1 MYNKP
6 ISIIISIFCA
16 LCLASC
22 DQTNS
27 SQNTQQNHKKGTSVY
42 LTDEDITI
50 SNNNKQSTD
59 THDIQIRIG
68 DSIDYK
74 IGVFNNNKTTI
85 HDLLLSHGGF
95 NIAFLLA
102 QNNGN
107 IQVNL
112 SVQDVIDT
120 TITYHL
126 DITDIQEYA
135 TKVQSGICAQLV
147 GICDA
152 ENMESQIIK
161 YLYKMGKRN
170 VSDEFKNKILLYM
183 QALNKTDDYSQYVT
197 VQEIP
202 VVTSFKGIN
211 YRISSDLV
219 ADNYYLFACE
229 SEKELDEFVEEM
241 VTLKFEGAVHSL
253 AQPISC
259 YRSPDSSGTICIL
272 LVGINNDWT
281 YQIAPVG
288 LICIDNSAPK
298 INYSVNTNNMLAY
311 EYSFDPVMN
320 HHDLLFTKN
329 KIIVRMPEN
338 APVIEGVVYLS
349 TTGFSGYSNVNF
361 QLYHRGDVKSIT
373 LVRENNLARW
383 VGRGKKVIDL
393 QDVSNPYLF
402 SYELNLDF
410 GVNYLPV
417 IVTDLRGNTT
427 EYKHIIPCEPKPDNN
442 PQINIENNIN
452 VH

>member
-16 LCLASC
+16 LCLVSC

-27 SQNTQQNHKKGTSVY
+27 SQNTQQNHKTGTTVF

-50 SNNNKQSTD
+50 SDNNKQSTD

-85 HDLLLSHGGF
+85 HDLLLSQGGF
-95 NIAFLLA
+95 NVAFLLA

-135 TKVQSGICAQLV
+135 TKVQSGSCAQLV
-147 GICDA
+147 GICDV
-152 ENMESQIIK
+152 ENMETQIIK
-161 YLYKMGKRN
+161 YLYKMEMRN
-170 VSDEFKNKILLYM
+170 VSDEFKNKMLLYM

-211 YRISSDLV
+211 YRISSDLE

-229 SEKELDEFVEEM
+229 FEKELDEFVEEM
-241 VTLKFEGAVHSL
+241 VTLKFEGAVHTL
-253 AQPISC
+253 TQPMSC
-259 YRSPDSSGTICIL
+259 YRSPDSSGTICIF
-272 LVGINNDWT
+272 LVGIDNDWS
-281 YQIAPVG
+281 YRVAPVG

-298 INYSVNTNNMLAY
+298 FNYSDNSNVLAF
-311 EYSFDPVMN
+311 EYAFDPVLN
-320 HHDLLFTKN
+320 HRDLLFDKN
-329 KIIVRMPEN
+329 KIIIRMPEKT
-338 APVIEGVVYLS
+338 PVIEGVVYLS
-349 TTGFSGYSNVNF
+349 TTGWSGTGNVSF
-361 QLYHRGDVKSIT
+361 QVNQRGDIKNIT
-373 LVRENNLARW
+373 LVREENLARW
-383 VGRGKKVIDL
+383 VGKGKKVINL
-393 QDVSNPYLF
+393 QDVSSPYLF
-402 SYELNLDF
+402 SYELDLDF
-410 GVNYLPV
+410 GDNYLPV
-417 IVTDLRGNTT
+417 IVTDLRGNTS
-427 EYKHIIPCEPKPDNN
+427 EYKHIIRCGPKPDNN
-442 PQINIENNIN
+442 PQINIENTIN
-452 VH
+452 VN

>member
-16 LCLASC
+16 LCLVSC

-27 SQNTQQNHKKGTSVY
+27 SQNTQQNHKTGTTVF

-50 SNNNKQSTD
+50 SDNNKQSTD

-85 HDLLLSHGGF
+85 HDLLLSQGGF
-95 NIAFLLA
+95 NVAFLLA

-135 TKVQSGICAQLV
+135 TKVQSGSCAQLV

-152 ENMESQIIK
+152 ENMETQIIK
-161 YLYKMGKRN
+161 YLYKMEMRN
-170 VSDEFKNKILLYM
+170 VSDEFKNKMLLYM
-183 QALNKTDDYSQYVT
+183 QALNKTDDFSQYVT

-241 VTLKFEGAVHSL
+241 VTLKFEGAVHTL
-253 AQPISC
+253 TQPMSC
-259 YRSPDSSGTICIL
+259 YRSPDSSGTICIF
-272 LVGINNDWT
+272 LVGIDNNWT

-288 LICIDNSAPK
+288 LVCIDNKAPEF
-298 INYSVNTNNMLAY
+298 NYDPSPAN
-311 EYSFDPVMN
+311 SFSYDPTVN
-320 HHDLLFTKN
+320 HHDLLFKKN

-338 APVIEGVVYLS
+338 TPVIDGVGYIV
-349 TTGFSGYSNVNF
+349 TNEWSGNGVSCNVNF
-361 QLYHRGDVKSIT
+361 QVFYKGDVKSIT
-373 LVRENNLARW
+373 LVREENLAKW
-383 VGRGKKVIDL
+383 LGKGKKVINL
-393 QDVSNPYLF
+393 QEVTTPYLF
-402 SYELNLDF
+402 SYELHLED
-410 GVNYLPV
+410 GDNYLP
-417 IVTDLRGNTT
+417 IILTDLRGNTK
-427 EYKHIIPCEPKPDNN
+427 EVKYNIGCQSKPNNN
-442 PQINIENNIN
+442 PQINIDNTVN

>member
-16 LCLASC
+16 LCLVSC

-27 SQNTQQNHKKGTSVY
+27 SQNTQQNHKTGTTVF

-50 SNNNKQSTD
+50 SDNNKQSTD

-85 HDLLLSHGGF
+85 HDLLLSQGGF
-95 NIAFLLA
+95 NVAFLLA

-135 TKVQSGICAQLV
+135 TKVQSGSCAQLV

-152 ENMESQIIK
+152 ENMETQIIK
-161 YLYKMGKRN
+161 YLYKMEMRN
-170 VSDEFKNKILLYM
+170 VSDEFKNKMLLYM
-183 QALNKTDDYSQYVT
+183 QALNKTDDFSQYVT

-202 VVTSFKGIN
+202 VVTSFKGIY

-241 VTLKFEGAVHSL
+241 VTLKFEGAVHTL
-253 AQPISC
+253 TQPMSC
-259 YRSPDSSGTICIL
+259 YRSPDSSGTICIF
-272 LVGINNDWT
+272 LVGIDNNWT

-288 LICIDNSAPK
+288 LVCIDNKAPEF
-298 INYSVNTNNMLAY
+298 NYDPSPAN
-311 EYSFDPVMN
+311 SFSYDPTVN
-320 HHDLLFTKN
+320 HHDLLFKKN

-338 APVIEGVVYLS
+338 TPVIDGVGYIV
-349 TTGFSGYSNVNF
+349 TNEWSGNGVSCNVNF
-361 QLYHRGDVKSIT
+361 QVFYKGDVKSIT
-373 LVRENNLARW
+373 LVREENLAKW
-383 VGRGKKVIDL
+383 LGKGKKVINL
-393 QDVSNPYLF
+393 QEVTTPYLF
-402 SYELNLDF
+402 SYELHLED
-410 GVNYLPV
+410 GDNYLP
-417 IVTDLRGNTT
+417 IILTDLRGNTK
-427 EYKHIIPCEPKPDNN
+427 EVKYNIGCQSKPNNN
-442 PQINIENNIN
+442 PQINIDNTVN

>member
-16 LCLASC
+16 LCLVSC

-27 SQNTQQNHKKGTSVY
+27 SQNTQQNHKTGTAVF

-50 SNNNKQSTD
+50 SDNNKQSTD

-85 HDLLLSHGGF
+85 HDLLLSQGGF
-95 NIAFLLA
+95 NVAFLLA

-135 TKVQSGICAQLV
+135 TKVQSGSCAQLV

-152 ENMESQIIK
+152 ENMETQIIK
-161 YLYKMGKRN
+161 YLYKMEMRN
-170 VSDEFKNKILLYM
+170 VSDEFKNKMLLYM

-229 SEKELDEFVEEM
+229 FEKELDEFVEEM
-241 VTLKFEGAVHSL
+241 VTLKFEGAVHTL
-253 AQPISC
+253 TQPMSC
-259 YRSPDSSGTICIL
+259 YRSPDSSGTICIF
-272 LVGINNDWT
+272 LVGIDNDWS
-281 YQIAPVG
+281 YRVAPVG

-298 INYSVNTNNMLAY
+298 FNYSDNSNVLAF
-311 EYSFDPVMN
+311 EYAFDPVLN
-320 HHDLLFTKN
+320 HRDLLFDKN
-329 KIIVRMPEN
+329 KIIIRMPEKT
-338 APVIEGVVYLS
+338 PVIEGVVYLS
-349 TTGFSGYSNVNF
+349 TTGWSGTGNVSF
-361 QLYHRGDVKSIT
+361 QVNQRGDIKNIT
-373 LVRENNLARW
+373 LVREENLARW
-383 VGRGKKVIDL
+383 VGKGKKVINL
-393 QDVSNPYLF
+393 QDVSSPYLF
-402 SYELNLDF
+402 SYELDLDF
-410 GVNYLPV
+410 GDNYLPV
-417 IVTDLRGNTT
+417 IVTDLRGNTS
-427 EYKHIIPCEPKPDNN
+427 EYKHIIRCGPKPDNN
-442 PQINIENNIN
+442 PQINIDNTVN